1 MNHNM
6 DVQYQ
11 VKHSKWVW
19 RFTSANRDLKMQRRE
34 GNEERRLKKEF
45 ASFQSLSQLFLPTYF
60 VKCRPTQVQKEK

>member
-19 RFTSANRDLKMQRRE
+19 RFTSANRDLKIQRRE
-34 GNEERRLKKEF
+34 GNEERRLKK
-45 ASFQSLSQLFLPTYF
+45 
-60 VKCRPTQVQKEK
+60 

>member
-1 MNHNM
+1 MSWSSEPAIQSCELVSECPIFIAANEHNM

-34 GNEERRLKKEF
+34 GNENV
-45 ASFQSLSQLFLPTYF
+45 A
-60 VKCRPTQVQKEK
+60 